1 MPGGPARVAL
11 CVASPAWP
19 GRAAQLWFLRLP
31 QPPAFLATF
40 RPYFSLHSLRPSP
53 SFCCLSPF
61 ALSDLTFSLTCPGM
75 LPRGGTGTQG
85 STDTRPPS
93 LSAPANVTQHQPP
106 APRLRFGICLP
117 PRGGRQRRARAVLAQ
132 RSKEGASPPAPPR
145 EAPASGGVAR
155 QCPRGARPG
164 VGVQAQK
171 RTNKFL
177 LSREGTGLS
186 RPSVLDRCCETRAG
200 TTGGIL

>member
-61 ALSDLTFSLTCPGM
+61 ALSDLTFSLICPGM

-106 APRLRFGICLP
+106 APRLRFGICPP

-145 EAPASGGVAR
+145 KAPAWGGGGCGAPVSPRCPAR
-155 QCPRGARPG
+155 GGCASTEANEQVSAFKRGDWAEPSFR
-164 VGVQAQK
+164 
-171 RTNKFL
+171 
-177 LSREGTGLS
+177 S
-186 RPSVLDRCCETRAG
+186 RPL
-200 TTGGIL
+200 L